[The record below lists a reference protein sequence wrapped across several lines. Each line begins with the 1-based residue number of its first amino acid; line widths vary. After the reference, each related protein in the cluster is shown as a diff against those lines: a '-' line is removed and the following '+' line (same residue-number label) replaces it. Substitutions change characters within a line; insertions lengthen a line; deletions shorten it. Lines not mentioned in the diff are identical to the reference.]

1 MVWERL
7 QGRDMLSNLHA
18 LLASSYPAQSSF
30 RYIPLQ
36 NGLDVSSSKSYG
48 YSLAAVTST
57 MQTIM
62 WPNFTSVGFTE
73 KREERKGENGFNYS
87 QIKQSTK
94 TILVFHFILSYF
106 NTSFFPP
113 SLSFFSV
120 ARLGRMLVS
129 HVFAADQGQAGNT
142 ESVRHEPTVSSK
154 S

>member
-1 MVWERL
+1 
-7 QGRDMLSNLHA
+7 MLLNLHA

-48 YSLAAVTST
+48 YSLAAVAST

-62 WPNFTSVGFTE
+62 WPNFSVVFYR
-73 KREERKGENGFNYS
+73 KKKMEERKRENGFNYS

-94 TILVFHFILSYF
+94 PFWFSILFSLISIPHPPA
-106 NTSFFPP
+106 PP

-142 ESVRHEPTVSSK
+142 ESVRHEPTVSGK